1 MASWKKVLVSG
12 SSIDVNQ
19 ITASGVPTVDN
30 ESNLLALSTDGGITQ
45 ITQGSI
51 AGTNPTF
58 TIDGINSSTTTTT
71 NFTTTGSLIFSHS
84 LDHGFGFTV
93 TDSNTTSSVSLQ
105 TPQDL
110 QTTANV
116 TFDSLTLTGTSGDL
130 FVNQGIHI
138 GNGNSEFNDAIITS
152 SADLLEIRD
161 NSSVAVIIDAN
172 EASSPGTFS
181 VKAHTSEDIRFMV
194 SSSGKVGIG
203 TTSLD
208 EGGTILTVNGG
219 AKFGGGVTSSNLPVN
234 TTSTNVIVDAVELS
248 IAHRA
253 YYVPK

>member
-84 LDHGFGFTV
+84 LDHGFGFTI
-93 TDSNTTSSVSLQ
+93 TDSGTTSSISLQ

-110 QTTANV
+110 QTTASP
-116 TFDSLTLTGTSGDL
+116 TFEAMLIKSQIIHEADLDSKIQFDNDKIGLHAGGVEMLTLTEDGSQDKVVINEDGGDVDFTVKTGQTDPLFHIDAGTDQV
-130 FVNQGIHI
+130 FI
-138 GNGNSEFNDAIITS
+138 GTGS
-152 SADLLEIRD
+152 SASDSLLKVDGTIHTTGITASALPT
-161 NSSVAVIIDAN
+161 N
-172 EASSPGTFS
+172 ASS
-181 VKAHTSEDIRFMV
+181 
-194 SSSGKVGIG
+194 
-203 TTSLD
+203 TT
-208 EGGTILTVNGG
+208 
-219 AKFGGGVTSSNLPVN
+219 A
-234 TTSTNVIVDAVELS
+234 IVDGGSGVFEVVGS
-248 IAHRA
+248 
-253 YYVPK
+253 